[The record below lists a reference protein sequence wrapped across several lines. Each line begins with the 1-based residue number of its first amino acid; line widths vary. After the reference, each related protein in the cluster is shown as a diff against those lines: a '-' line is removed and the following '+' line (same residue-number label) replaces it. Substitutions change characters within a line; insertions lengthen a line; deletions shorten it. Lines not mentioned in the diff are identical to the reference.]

1 MDVSDLRQR
10 ILRALEAGKPDAPAR
25 PRVQVDEA
33 HEAYEKF
40 LAIVAVPMLK
50 QAQGILK
57 AEAHA
62 FSVHT
67 PAGGARLVSDAYP
80 KTFLEFALDV
90 AGTPRV
96 LGRVS
101 IGRGSRVNVE
111 EQPIASG
118 KTIGDLNDDDVAAF
132 FVTEIPKLV
141 GR

>member
-10 ILRALEAGKPDAPAR
+10 ILRALDAGKPDAPAR
-25 PRVQVDEA
+25 QRAQVDEA
-33 HEAYEKF
+33 HAAYEKF
-40 LAIVAVPMLK
+40 LETVAVPLLK

-57 AEAHA
+57 AEAHS

-90 AGTPRV
+90 AEAPRV

-101 IGRGSRVNVE
+101 ISRGSRVNVE
-111 EQPIASG
+111 EQPIAAG
-118 KTIGDLNDDDVAAF
+118 KAIRDLNDDDVAAF

-141 GR
+141 KR

>member
-10 ILRALEAGKPDAPAR
+10 ILRALDAGKPDAPAR
-25 PRVQVDEA
+25 QRGQVDDA
-33 HEAYEKF
+33 RAAYERF
-40 LAIVAVPMLK
+40 LENVAVPMLK

-67 PAGGARLVSDAYP
+67 PAGSARLVSDAYP
-80 KTFLEFALDV
+80 KTFLEFVLDV
-90 AGTPRV
+90 AGGPRV

-101 IGRGSRVNVE
+101 ISRGSRVNVE

-118 KTIGDLNDDDVAAF
+118 KAIGDLNDDDVAAF

-141 GR
+141 AR